1 MAVMKQLDTM
11 GIHEYSVY
19 DPAGDYRIP
28 EEVLTANKG
37 KGLEEVSS
45 IPADRKKY
53 HIGYTA
59 GAFDMFH
66 VGHLNLLRRAKEM
79 CDHLIVGVMS
89 DEAIRDFKKKEPV
102 IPYMRGDSAEAW
114 KLYHFDV
121 QFCGSDYIGNEGRMR
136 EKAFLEEHGA
146 TLEIFPY
153 TEKVSSTMLREQLR
167 EQDE

>member
-1 MAVMKQLDTM
+1 MLE
-11 GIHEYSVY
+11 GI
-19 DPAGDYRIP
+19 PF
-28 EEVLTANKG
+28 
-37 KGLEEVSS
+37 
-45 IPADRKKY
+45 ADRLEIIKACRY
-53 HIGYTA
+53 
-59 GAFDMFH
+59 
-66 VGHLNLLRRAKEM
+66 V
-79 CDHLIVGVMS
+79 
-89 DEAIRDFKKKEPV
+89 DEAVE

-146 TLEIFPY
+146 TQEVFPY